1 VFFDNLQVIHKPG
14 PILEETHY
22 YPFGLTMSG
31 ISSKSAGFLI
41 NRNKFNSGNELQS
54 GEFSDG
60 SGLELYDAKNRMY
73 DPQIGR
79 FGQIDP
85 LADMSQNI
93 SSYVFA
99 SNNPVSINDPLGLKD
114 SIPTLAPVTVIG
126 YIKNKASQFTN
137 WFTGSNVGYTGSGW
151 GHGPRQLA
159 ANAFGLSNNAN
170 NLWELG
176 LHSQLQS
183 TQVNLTGSLLNKIK
197 TDPAM
202 VAFQNKIIAALKTDP
217 RFRKLNF
224 ITKGGEGKQFGGERW
239 GSKNEDWGAA
249 NGNNPALHGETWAV
263 GGNELTWAVRHAQ
276 VDYTA
281 TVKADGTI
289 VVSFHLSDRLDLSA
303 QPGRSEAY
311 NNISAT
317 TGFLYHDVVSGNS
330 AMKVNADWQTTV
342 K

>member
-1 VFFDNLQVIHKPG
+1 
-14 PILEETHY
+14 
-22 YPFGLTMSG
+22 MSG
-31 ISSKSAGFLI
+31 ISSKSAERLI
-41 NRNKFNSGNELQS
+41 NRNKFNGGNELQS

-73 DPQIGR
+73 DAQIGR

-99 SNNPVSINDPLGLKD
+99 SNNPISINDPLGLQD
-114 SIPTLAPVTVIG
+114 STHTLPTVTVVG
-126 YIKNKASQFTN
+126 YIKNKWNSFTN
-137 WFTGSNVGYTGSGW
+137 WFSGSNVGYNGSGW
-151 GHGPRQLA
+151 GHGPRQWA
-159 ANAFGLSNNAN
+159 ANQFGLGNNAN
-170 NLWELG
+170 NLFQLG

-183 TQVNLTGSLLNKIK
+183 SQVNLTGGLLNNLKA
-197 TDPAM
+197 DPAM

-217 RFRKLNF
+217 RFKKLAF
-224 ITKGGEGKQFGGERW
+224 VTKGGEGVQFGGQRW
-239 GSKNEDWGAA
+239 GSKTENWGAL

-263 GGNELTWAVRHAQ
+263 GGNELTWAVRHAE

-281 TVKADGTI
+281 TVKTDGTI

-303 QPGRSEAY
+303 QSGRSEAY

-317 TGFLYHDVVSGNS
+317 TGFLYHDVVGGNS